1 MKLLLFRTP
10 GPFPVLRPVTAL
22 VADPTGQMVVLQEE
36 VVTPDGTTNT
46 VSAQDCL
53 EFDPDLLS
61 DVNTLLTR
69 SMDALSAAKQML
81 EIRSRPAA
89 IDLDKPADDETIFH

>member
-22 VADPTGQMVVLQEE
+22 MADPTGQMVVLQEE
-36 VVTPDGTTNT
+36 VVTPDGATNT

-61 DVNTLLTR
+61 EVNALLTR

-81 EIRSRPAA
+81 GIRARVAEL
-89 IDLDKPADDETIFH
+89 DLDRPPDDETIFH